1 MFSLTNPTSFARR
14 SGRRA
19 RLATCG
25 QSLAIV
31 ALVASAGLQ
40 ASPAQAQ
47 SEDTKVVVRLAAA
60 DQHANSPEATH
71 QLLARLE
78 RAALE
83 ACGASEFSAPD
94 VKLAT
99 KRSQCWRDSVA
110 GAIAQIGD
118 PVLSQARS
126 RELESGR

>member
-1 MFSLTNPTSFARR
+1 MFSLTNPSSFARR
-14 SGRRA
+14 SYGR
-19 RLATCG
+19 
-25 QSLAIV
+25 SLAIV
-31 ALVASAGLQ
+31 ALIASTALQ
-40 ASPAQAQ
+40 ASPARAQ
-47 SEDTKVVVRLAAA
+47 SEDARVVVRLGAA
-60 DQHANSPEATH
+60 DLRPNSPEATR
-71 QLLARLE
+71 QLLDRLE

-94 VKLAT
+94 VQLAT

-110 GAIAQIGD
+110 GAVAQIGD